1 MSSADFEIEIADGS
15 TAEYLANFSTGELR
29 VGVTRNGELSDAV
42 YRVVTPGTN
51 EEVARGRTYT
61 GANSNPASM
70 TITSG
75 TYEVFVGSVEI
86 SGRPSADLGRVTIEP
101 GGTVEVDHD
110 FISGTLA
117 VGAERNGQLIDATL
131 SIVNTETRESVGR
144 GRTYTSAN
152 SNPKTFLLPVGEYR
166 VTVSEIG
173 GGRREITV
181 SVAGGE
187 VVERMVDP
195 GDSR

>member
-1 MSSADFEIEIADGS
+1 M
-15 TAEYLANFSTGELR
+15 
-29 VGVTRNGELSDAV
+29 
-42 YRVVTPGTN
+42 
-51 EEVARGRTYT
+51 
-61 GANSNPASM
+61 
-70 TITSG
+70 
-75 TYEVFVGSVEI
+75 
-86 SGRPSADLGRVTIEP
+86 TIEP

-152 SNPKTFLLPVGEYR
+152 SNPKTFLLPMGEYR